1 MKQKHCIKCGNELTG
16 YKKRFCGDTCYQQHK
31 RDCAKRRYEA
41 CKIKYPEVE
50 CSVCKLKFFPMRL
63 NVTACS
69 RSCSRI
75 QSARRQKAKKAKW
88 KKFKPDKPFK
98 MKRLDVVK
106 QDFTKFDRVDTAQ
119 FNESD
124 ITKNAVLE
132 YLEKGN
138 TILKFPDSPRPK
150 IPSVNIVNGHTIEA
164 VMGFG
169 LEFEYDPNYFNYN
182 FTAKDLRADDF

>member
-1 MKQKHCIKCGNELTG
+1 MLKCLVCDKELSG
-16 YKKRFCGDTCYQQHK
+16 YKKKFCSDTCYEQHK
-31 RDCAKRRYEA
+31 RDTAKRRYE
-41 CKIKYPEVE
+41 KRKVKYPEVE
-50 CSVCKLKFFPMRL
+50 CSVCSMRFYPVRL

-75 QSARRQKAKKAKW
+75 QCARRQKEKQARAR
-88 KKFKPDKPFK
+88 KFKTTAPFK
-98 MKRLDVVK
+98 SKQLQIIK
-106 QDFTKFDRVDTAQ
+106 QDHSKFERVDTAQ

-124 ITKNAVLE
+124 STKDAVLE

-182 FTAKDLRADDF
+182 FTAKELRADDF

>member
-1 MKQKHCIKCGNELTG
+1 MKQKYCIACDNKLSG
-16 YKKRFCGDTCYQQHK
+16 YKKKFCSDTCYEQHK
-31 RDCAKRRYEA
+31 RDTAKRRYA
-41 CKIKYPEVE
+41 LNKIKYPEVK
-50 CSVCKLKFFPMRL
+50 CSVCRIKFFPMRL

-75 QSARRQKAKKAKW
+75 QCARRQKAKKVKMRR
-88 KKFKPDKPFK
+88 FKPDSPFK
-98 MKRLDVVK
+98 VKQLNIVK
-106 QDFTKFDRVDTAQ
+106 QDHSKFDRVNTAQ

-124 ITKNAVLE
+124 ITKDAVLK

-182 FTAKDLRADDF
+182 FTAKELRED